1 MRPLHAVHVVPHID
15 DEASGPSYS
24 VPRLCQSLA
33 GQGHR
38 VGLMCLRAPE
48 CVPGVELEVYRQ
60 WRVPARFAMS
70 PPLARALR
78 ERADQVDIVHN
89 HSLWSMANVAA
100 GWVVPGHRAKLVTS
114 PRGTLSAWALA
125 HSRTVKRTLWPLQQ
139 RALTRA
145 DLLHATSDEE
155 HDEIRAL
162 GLTAPVVVVPNGID
176 TPPLRERPVHS
187 EPDDSMRL
195 RTLLFLSRIHPKKGL
210 DRLLH
215 AWQRLHPLFP
225 GWQLV
230 IAGRGDPAHVAEVT
244 GLATALQLPRVHFPG
259 PLYGGEKSAAYAQA
273 DLFVLPTHSENFGMV
288 VAEALAHGCPC
299 VVSRGAPWSGL
310 EAHRC
315 GWWVDHTN
323 DALIAALETAMRM
336 NAAERTAMGRR
347 GHNWMTLEYSWDSV
361 ARRMSDAYLWLTADG
376 ARPETVRLRR

>member
-1 MRPLHAVHVVPHID
+1 MKPLHAVHVVPHID

-33 GQGHR
+33 EHGHR

-48 CVPGVELEVYRQ
+48 SVPGVELEVYPQ

-70 PPLARALR
+70 PQLARALR

-100 GWVVPGHRAKLVTS
+100 GWVVPGRRAKLVTS

-125 HSRTVKRTLWPLQQ
+125 HSRAVKRTLWPLQR
-139 RALTRA
+139 RALASA

-155 HDEIRAL
+155 YGEIRAL
-162 GLTAPVVVVPNGID
+162 GLRAPVVVVPNGID
-176 TPPLRERPVHS
+176 IPTIPERPS
-187 EPDDSMRL
+187 RIESSSPGPL
-195 RTLLFLSRIHPKKGL
+195 RTLLFLSRIHPKKGI

-215 AWQRLHPLFP
+215 AWQRLHPRFP

-230 IAGRGDPAHVAEVT
+230 IAGRGDPAHVAQVT
-244 GLATALQLPRVHFPG
+244 ELAAELHLPRVHFPG
-259 PLYGGEKSAAYAQA
+259 PLYGEEKSDAYAAA

-288 VAEALAHGCPC
+288 VAEALAHGCPA

-315 GWWVDHTN
+315 GWWIDHPIEALTKALDIAMTLGVD
-323 DALIAALETAMRM
+323 
-336 NAAERTAMGRR
+336 EREEMGRR
-347 GHNWMTLEYSWDSV
+347 GRRWMMEEYGWDSV
-361 ARRMSDAYLWLTADG
+361 ARRMSDAYLWLASSG
-376 ARPETVRLRR
+376 ARPGTVRIWQ